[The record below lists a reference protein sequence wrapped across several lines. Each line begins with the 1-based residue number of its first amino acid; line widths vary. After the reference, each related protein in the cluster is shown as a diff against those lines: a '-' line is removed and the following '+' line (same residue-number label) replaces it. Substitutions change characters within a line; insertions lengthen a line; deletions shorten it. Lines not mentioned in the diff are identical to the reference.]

1 MEKKVYRIVSQEIVY
16 SETYVRAN
24 DEEEAQEIA
33 QELDLL
39 YDYDQFDGED
49 WHIESVTELSDDALR
64 LLHPNQI
71 FGSEEN

>member
-39 YDYDQFDGED
+39 NDYDQFDGED
-49 WHIESVTELSDDALR
+49 WHIKRVTELSDDILR
-64 LLHPNQI
+64 LIHPNQI
-71 FGSEEN
+71 FEREEN